1 MRAALQVQQSASYT
15 IRGQAVSSIP
25 CAAEQIMFKN
35 FLLSTMSLFSM
46 EAQQLRLKAQQS
58 STSEPYPLDLPAPV
72 TSTGNRGSGS
82 STLQGELDNSRHD
95 HQEPSDLRG
104 QGDLDNSQHDH
115 QEPSDLQDQR
125 PAANSQHDRQ
135 EPADLQGD
143 LDNRQRDH
151 QEPSVLQ
158 CPEPVMSS
166 RHDQHESPDLQ
177 GGPQP
182 KFPPSPPSHFCESPS
197 EFQEWGQERSEG
209 RSAFDFLRDGPSVD
223 GVVPEWSRDGF
234 PSPSFSPVS
243 EARWYQEVREHSA
256 KFPTHESFS
265 ELGGQ
270 AGSWDLQSFGAPDA
284 GPSSNDSSAM
294 LGGAIDG
301 VIEKAVANEVSRAA
315 PQGPALPWERG
326 IFRSIFGSQE
336 SSNPFDN
343 LLPRV
348 PGPLK
353 PPHVSTVSAGEP
365 RPPVPVH
372 DIASQAFG
380 AFKDLHPAHEREQ
393 MMDKAVC
400 KMHHVVGRIDS
411 SRLSPELG
419 SSFGGE
425 KSRNM
430 SLETIGACI
439 GLRSPHTVLKRANTI
454 LSFLRWADKEELE
467 TPVAEEAVWSYFS
480 MLKKEGSPPSRA
492 SAILSAFRFVNYVL
506 GVGLKD
512 ILCSRRVCGLSVQ
525 LGIRKAPTSR
535 ARPLTVQ
542 EVRSL
547 RSTLGDAKE
556 SDWNKAI
563 AGYLL
568 LALYSRARHS
578 DLTQVE
584 EVISDYDLEGSGY
597 LEVRLRVHK
606 TSQTLAK
613 RNDLLPIIVSAKGVN
628 QGDWLGAVAAAFS
641 KVGLPFD
648 GVVRAGIFR
657 PCKPGGLEPGV
668 RSLRSSECSSML
680 KLMLQR
686 GGSDVSLV
694 RSHSLK
700 RTLLDWGSKFCIDE
714 AVLALLG
721 RHSKCVKGSVP
732 VYAREEALKAVRA
745 IEPMLQ
751 AVADGTFRP
760 DATRAGY
767 FAKASPT
774 VPAASTTVGRDA
786 IEAKVEIIEDSDEE
800 ASNTGDASSSATSSS
815 ASAADS
821 DSSESDEPLSKMPR
835 VLIEAWDQEGC
846 VVNTK
851 THALHLLK
859 HVSGG
864 GTMIAVCG
872 RASSNLVKARSE
884 HMRYS
889 RCRVCLKIGP
899 PKDD

>member
-1 MRAALQVQQSASYT
+1 
-15 IRGQAVSSIP
+15 
-25 CAAEQIMFKN
+25 
-35 FLLSTMSLFSM
+35 MSLFSM
-46 EAQQLRLKAQQS
+46 EARQLRLQAQQS
-58 STSEPYPLDLPAPV
+58 SASEPCPLDVPV
-72 TSTGNRGSGS
+72 QFDVFLHRLYEGEPFSGNRGLGLGA
-82 STLQGELDNSRHD
+82 LQGDPDNSRHD
-95 HQEPSDLRG
+95 HQEPSDLQG
-104 QGDLDNSQHDH
+104 QRPAGSSQHDQ
-115 QEPSDLQDQR
+115 QEPSDLQ
-125 PAANSQHDRQ
+125 
-135 EPADLQGD
+135 G
-143 LDNRQRDH
+143 
-151 QEPSVLQ
+151 
-158 CPEPVMSS
+158 
-166 RHDQHESPDLQ
+166 SPR
-177 GGPQP
+177 P

-197 EFQEWGQERSEG
+197 EIQDWGQEHGDG
-209 RSAFDFLRDGPSVD
+209 RRVFDFLRECPSID
-223 GVVPEWSRDGF
+223 EAEPEWSGEGF

-256 KFPTHESFS
+256 RFPMRESLS
-265 ELGGQ
+265 EPGVQ
-270 AGSWDLQSFGAPDA
+270 AGSLSMQSLVAPEMS
-284 GPSSNDSSAM
+284 PSFRDPATA
-294 LGGAIDG
+294 LGRAIDG
-301 VIEKAVANEVSRAA
+301 VIERAVANEVSRAA
-315 PQGPALPWERG
+315 PPAPALPWERG

-336 SSNPFDN
+336 PSNPFDS
-343 LLPRV
+343 LIPRV

-353 PPHVSTVSAGEP
+353 PPHDPTVIAAEP
-365 RPPVPVH
+365 RPPVPVL

-380 AFKDLHPAHEREQ
+380 AFKDLHPSREREQ

-400 KMHHVVGRIDS
+400 KMHHVVGRIES

-419 SSFGGE
+419 RSFEGE
-425 KSRNM
+425 RSRDR
-430 SLETIGACI
+430 SLETIGACV
-439 GLRSPHTVLKRANTI
+439 GLRSPQTVLKRANSI

-480 MLKKEGSPPSRA
+480 LLKREGSPPSRA
-492 SAILSAFRFVNYVL
+492 SALLSAFRFVNYVL
-506 GVGLKD
+506 GVDLKD
-512 ILCSRRVCGLSVQ
+512 ILGSRRVCGLSVQ

-547 RSTLGDAKE
+547 HSTLGDPKE

-578 DLTQVE
+578 DLAQVE
-584 EVISDYDLEGSGY
+584 EVISDYDVEGSGY
-597 LEVRLRVHK
+597 LEIRLRVHK

-657 PCKPGGLEPGV
+657 PCKPGSFEPGV

-686 GGSDVSLV
+686 EGSDVSLI

-714 AVLALLG
+714 AILALLG

-751 AVADGTFRP
+751 AVADGSFRP
-760 DATRAGY
+760 DAARASY
-767 FAKASPT
+767 FVQASSS
-774 VPAASTTVGRDA
+774 VPAASTAEGRDPTNT
-786 IEAKVEIIEDSDEE
+786 KVELVEDSDEE
-800 ASNTGDASSSATSSS
+800 ACNKDREASSSVSSSS
-815 ASAADS
+815 ASEADS
-821 DSSESDEPLSKMPR
+821 DSSESDEPISKMPR
-835 VLIEAWDQEGC
+835 LLIEAWDQEGC
-846 VVNTK
+846 VANTK

-872 RASSNLVKARSE
+872 RASTNLVKARGE